1 MTEQLSVYS
10 KGLTRSWKEIIAIV
24 EIVHWEQVAGEGTIL
39 AFNSIAAAH
48 KFAEL
53 VNEDDG
59 ELAEYTGNTSDSELT
74 EKDIGATR
82 TMLKFLEIPKQ
93 VYGLPEALEYLKGT
107 WATNLGGLE

>member
-1 MTEQLSVYS
+1 MNRPLME
-10 KGLTRSWKEIIAIV
+10 EIIAIV
-24 EIVHWEQVAGEGTIL
+24 EIGHWEQVAGEGTIL

-59 ELAEYTGNTSDSELT
+59 ELAEYTGNTSDSRANRKGHWRNT
-74 EKDIGATR
+74 HYAQVY
-82 TMLKFLEIPKQ
+82 EIPKQ
-93 VYGLPEALEYLKGT
+93 VYSLPEALEYLKGT